1 MLKHK
6 RIRTK
11 GKLGLSKVFREFNE
25 RDKVALIYQPGQKAH
40 FPLRFHGKTGVI
52 KGKRGN
58 AFVVSVQDGGQNKEF
73 IIKKIHLK
81 KLFS

>member
-11 GKLGLSKVFREFNE
+11 GKLGLSKVFKEFKE
-25 RDKVALIYQPGQKAH
+25 GDKVALVYQPGQQAH

-52 KGKRGN
+52 KAQRGN
-58 AFVVSVQDGGQNKEF
+58 CLVISVQDGGQKKEF